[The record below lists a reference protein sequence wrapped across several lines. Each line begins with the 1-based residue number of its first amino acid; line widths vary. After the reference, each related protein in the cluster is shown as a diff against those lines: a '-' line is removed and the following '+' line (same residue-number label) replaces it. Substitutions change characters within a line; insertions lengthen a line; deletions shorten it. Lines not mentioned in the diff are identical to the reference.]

1 MEDLS
6 KRTEFSKKLADVESF
21 ITWRYVSI
29 HYFDRKPVWVTER
42 ICGKS
47 HDGNTVDFTDEEKE
61 ILKGALVD
69 MADRLRKTAD
79 ALNF

>member
-1 MEDLS
+1 M
-6 KRTEFSKKLADVESF
+6 
-21 ITWRYVSI
+21 